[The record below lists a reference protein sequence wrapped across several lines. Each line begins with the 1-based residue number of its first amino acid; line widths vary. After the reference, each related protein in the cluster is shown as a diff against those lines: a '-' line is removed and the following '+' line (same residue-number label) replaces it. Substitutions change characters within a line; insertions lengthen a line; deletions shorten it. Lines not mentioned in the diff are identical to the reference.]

1 MIGIYVIDKSIHV
14 VRANVDL
21 KRYAKISFI
30 QPNLRLPLNWLINYE
45 VYEICLR
52 NYFLTLLY
60 GFNFYMKRRCN
71 TPSRLNNIFSVII
84 K

>member
-21 KRYAKISFI
+21 KRDAKISFI
-30 QPNLRLPLNWLINYE
+30 QSSLRLPLNWLINYK
-45 VYEICLR
+45 VYEIFSR

-60 GFNFYMKRRCN
+60 GFNLYMKRCN
-71 TPSRLNNIFSVII
+71 TPSTLNNFFFPVVI